1 MKPII
6 FARIADMK
14 FYKGITDTD
23 KPVNGGSYVKDTNY
37 AHECYNFDPVILE
50 DKKEYCLGFTQLLGG
65 KDPQLHIEHI
75 VGCKGMKDALSVDNV
90 IVVFCSKAHNSKTM
104 RVVGFYKNATVF
116 RDYQECLFPSEDG
129 NDYVQSYSFLA
140 EKKDCVLLPYQE
152 RFRTGDWFVPTSGKM
167 GYSFG
172 YGHNN
177 IWFAGS
183 NTYNMDEI
191 NYVNKM
197 IESIENYNGE
207 NMI

>member
-50 DKKEYCLGFTQLLGG
+50 DNKEYCLGFTQLLGG
-65 KDPQLHIEHI
+65 KEPQLHIERI
-75 VGCKGMKDALSVDNV
+75 VGCKSMKDALSVDDV
-90 IVVFCSKAHNSKTM
+90 IVVFCSKAHVAKTM
-104 RVVGFYKNATVF
+104 RVVGFYKNATVY
-116 RDYQECLFPSEDG
+116 RYYRECIFPGKDEEE
-129 NDYVQSYSFLA
+129 YIQAYSFIA

-152 RFRTGDWFVPTSGKM
+152 RFINGNWFVPTSGKM

-172 YGHNN
+172 YGHSN

-183 NTYNMDEI
+183 GTDNMDEL
-191 NYVNKM
+191 NYVNRM
-197 IESIENYNGE
+197 IESVEGYTGE
-207 NMI
+207 NTI

>member
-23 KPVNGGSYVKDTNY
+23 KPVNGGSYVKETKY
-37 AHECYNFDPVILE
+37 AHECYNFDPVIME
-50 DKKEYCLGFTQLLGG
+50 DEKEYCLGFSQLLGG
-65 KDPQLHIEHI
+65 NDPQLHIERI
-75 VGCKGMKDALSVDNV
+75 VGCKSMKEVLSVDNV
-90 IVVFCSKAHNSKTM
+90 IVVFCSKPMNNKTM
-104 RVVGFYKNATVF
+104 RVVGFYKNATVY
-116 RDYQECLFPSEDG
+116 RYYMECAFPGEG
-129 NDYVQSYSFLA
+129 EEEYIQAYSFIA

-152 RFRTGDWFVPTSGKM
+152 RFSNGKWFVPTSGKM

-172 YGHNN
+172 YGHSN

-183 NTYNMDEI
+183 ETYNMDEI

-197 IESIENYNGE
+197 IESVENYNGE
-207 NMI
+207 NVM

>member
-1 MKPII
+1 
-6 FARIADMK
+6 
-14 FYKGITDTD
+14 
-23 KPVNGGSYVKDTNY
+23 
-37 AHECYNFDPVILE
+37 
-50 DKKEYCLGFTQLLGG
+50 
-65 KDPQLHIEHI
+65 
-75 VGCKGMKDALSVDNV
+75 MKDALSVDNV

-104 RVVGFYKNATVF
+104 RVVGFYKNATAF
-116 RDYQECLFPSEDG
+116 RDYQECVFPSEDG